1 MFNQWQ
7 IEKFRIITEEASKMF
22 LRVANSPREYILRE
36 SDGKL
41 KWEKTKLQFP
51 VLLKLIILKL
61 ISV

>member
-1 MFNQWQ
+1 
-7 IEKFRIITEEASKMF
+7 MF